1 MEVGD
6 FKGSPESGVSCMG
19 HGVKDFVIVVPIV
32 VKDYP
37 EVSEKDKPHLCKRA
51 LKGDCWGGRF

>member
-1 MEVGD
+1 
-6 FKGSPESGVSCMG
+6 MG
-19 HGVKDFVIVVPIV
+19 HGVKDFVIAVPIV